1 MKLKKLQEERAD
13 LLNQIE
19 TENNSETRSI
29 EKIDELIAKLDEKE
43 KEIQIEE
50 RLLNSKTFNKKTKE
64 DNEEDFNTEIRAA
77 IYSEKELDIT
87 NFEIEERAMGNPGVT
102 GGNQSIGNIS
112 KTTFANAIIKKAVET
127 SDLYKYVRKENFGSA
142 LHQIP
147 VQKTK
152 ITEFANVKEL
162 AEYAEKNI
170 DFEPIQMAAHK
181 FGNISIISEH
191 QIPVQKTKITEFANV
206 KELAEYAEKNIDFE
220 PIQMAAHKFGNIS
233 IISEEVLADTG
244 YNIMGELLEQYGE
257 SAGLTIDKLLVKGDA
272 ATTLQGLNSFFN
284 ATGVAQ
290 SGAIKQSVKTA
301 NLADVGLDH
310 IMAMYNGL
318 PSKYREKATWVIGTE
333 LAARLTTATDGI
345 GRPLLYQDFSQVPFG
360 GQATPM
366 LLGNPVVISDHVSN
380 ITGAAEHTPIAF
392 FGDLSKALILGI
404 RQSFTIKTSTE
415 YKFISDGLAVKGI
428 TGAAEHTPIAFFG
441 DLSKAL
447 ILGIRQSFTIKTS
460 TEYKFISDGL
470 AVKGTMR
477 LDIKRALGEALTAL
491 VVTAKLY
498 YKNIYR
504 IQVYK

>member
-1 MKLKKLQEERAD
+1 MKLKKLLEERAD

-181 FGNISIISEH
+181 FGNISIISDE
-191 QIPVQKTKITEFANV
+191 A
-206 KELAEYAEKNIDFE
+206 
-220 PIQMAAHKFGNIS
+220 
-233 IISEEVLADTG
+233 LADTG

-257 SAGLTIDKLLVKGDA
+257 SAGLTLDKLLVKGDT

-318 PSKYREKATWVIGTE
+318 PNKYRKNATWVIGTE
-333 LAARLTTATDGI
+333 LAARLTTTVDGV

-366 LLGNPVVISDHVSN
+366 LLGRPVVISDHVSN

-392 FGDLSKALILGI
+392 FGDLSKALILGM
-404 RQSFTIKTSTE
+404 RQSFTIK
-415 YKFISDGLAVKGI
+415 K
-428 TGAAEHTPIAFFG
+428 
-441 DLSKAL
+441 
-447 ILGIRQSFTIKTS
+447 S

-491 VVTAKLY
+491 VVTA
-498 YKNIYR
+498 
-504 IQVYK
+504 

>member
-1 MKLKKLQEERAD
+1 MKLKKLQEERAE

-19 TENNSETRSI
+19 TENNSETRST

-43 KEIQIEE
+43 KEIKIEE

-64 DNEEDFNTEIRAA
+64 DNEDDFNTEIRSA

-87 NFEIEERAMGNPGVT
+87 NFEIEERVMGNPGVT
-102 GGNQSIGNIS
+102 GAGNQSIGNIA
-112 KTTFANAIIKKAVET
+112 KTTFANAIIKKAAET

-181 FGNISIISEH
+181 FGNISIISE
-191 QIPVQKTKITEFANV
+191 EA
-206 KELAEYAEKNIDFE
+206 
-220 PIQMAAHKFGNIS
+220 
-233 IISEEVLADTG
+233 LADTG

-290 SGAIKQSVKTA
+290 SGAIKQSVETA

-310 IMAMYNGL
+310 IMTMYNGL
-318 PSKYREKATWVIGTE
+318 PNKYRQNATWVIGTE
-333 LAARLTTATDGI
+333 LAARLTTAVDGI
-345 GRPLLYQDFSQVPFG
+345 GRPLLYQDFSKVPFG

-366 LLGNPVVISDHVSN
+366 LLGKPVVISDHVSN
-380 ITGAAEHTPIAF
+380 
-392 FGDLSKALILGI
+392 
-404 RQSFTIKTSTE
+404 
-415 YKFISDGLAVKGI
+415 I

-491 VVTAKLY
+491 VVTA
-498 YKNIYR
+498 
-504 IQVYK
+504 

>member
-181 FGNISIISEH
+181 FGNISIISDE
-191 QIPVQKTKITEFANV
+191 A
-206 KELAEYAEKNIDFE
+206 
-220 PIQMAAHKFGNIS
+220 
-233 IISEEVLADTG
+233 LADTG

-257 SAGLTIDKLLVKGDA
+257 SAGLTLDKLLVKGDT

-318 PSKYREKATWVIGTE
+318 PNKYRKNATWVIGTE

-415 YKFISDGLAVKGI
+415 YKFISDGLAVKG
-428 TGAAEHTPIAFFG
+428 
-441 DLSKAL
+441 
-447 ILGIRQSFTIKTS
+447 
-460 TEYKFISDGL
+460 
-470 AVKGTMR
+470 TMR

-491 VVTAKLY
+491 VVTA
-498 YKNIYR
+498 
-504 IQVYK
+504 